1 MSRSRTALPPSR
13 GRSLLALFLA
23 LFAFLALA
31 RLGHAAPA
39 ASGGWQ
45 EVHVGG
51 VDVRVTVARD
61 GHASVV
67 HKIVYRVVGGTLRA
81 VELDGFDPDL
91 DLDPTGTVTGE
102 DGSKLALFVTR
113 DDKGVVHATVDD
125 AKGLKRGA
133 YTFELRYKVTFVKAR
148 LLLDGAFLLMKLRTP
163 AMREGIDGMRVV
175 FDLPAAPTEPQLAGG
190 ASVDEGVLVT
200 LRRSAERDEL
210 ELVRP
215 HVARGE
221 LVLWVARIDRKAL
234 PSVDDPALHP
244 APPPAAVHD
253 DSQRWIHWGLAAFV
267 GLLFAALVFKKGS
280 LVLLRA
286 RVQHAE
292 VRGLVPS
299 SPMLRA
305 VGAGLAMAAAV
316 RMELLG
322 EHLLGAVWIGVT
334 MLLSAVRVVT
344 PPDSARAAGPWLPLK
359 AEDVFGARTAQADG
373 FDAGTRRGRLV
384 LLSIAALFALSAPAL
399 ARLGTDVPY
408 FVALD
413 LVALVP
419 IFFTGLGTQ
428 LPPDVDR
435 AAQLLA
441 KPFESLRRTMKVAP
455 YGHVPRGA
463 AEPDE
468 VRILAL
474 PRLAMAGLQAIEVG
488 VAWEKTGT
496 TFVPFYGVLVRVTDG
511 SFAAA
516 KLASHLSGVAR
527 PLPGRKPE
535 ERVYQLKPRM
545 PYAGA
550 AVELVTEL
558 AEQLRDRRLGLA
570 EFGGNDK
577 RVPPNL
583 KKAAA

>member
-1 MSRSRTALPPSR
+1 MAIRTVIPATR

-31 RLGHAAPA
+31 KLGHAAPA
-39 ASGGWQ
+39 AAGGWQ
-45 EVHVGG
+45 EVHLGG
-51 VDVRVTVARD
+51 VDVRVNVGRD
-61 GHASVV
+61 GRADIV
-67 HKIVYRVVGGTLRA
+67 HKIVYRVVAGTLRA
-81 VELDGFDPDL
+81 VELDGFDADL
-91 DLDPTGTVTGE
+91 DLDPAGTVTGE
-102 DGSKLALFVTR
+102 DGSKLALFVAR

-125 AKGLKRGA
+125 TKGLKRGT
-133 YTFELRYKVTFVKAR
+133 YTFELRYKVVFAKAR
-148 LLLDGAFLLMKLRTP
+148 LLLDGAFLHMKLRTP

-175 FDLPAAPTEPQLAGG
+175 FDLPSAPTEPQLASG
-190 ASVDEGVLVT
+190 AGVDDGVLVT

-221 LVLWVARIDRKAL
+221 LVEWGARVDRKAL
-234 PSVDDPALHP
+234 PAVDDPALHP
-244 APPPAAVHD
+244 APSPVAVHD
-253 DSQRWIHWGLAAFV
+253 DSERWTHWGIAALV
-267 GLLFAALVFKKGS
+267 GLLFAALVAKKGA
-280 LVLLRA
+280 LVCERA
-286 RVQHAE
+286 RLQEAE

-316 RMELLG
+316 RMELLA

-334 MLLSAVRVVT
+334 MLLSAVRVVA
-344 PPDSARAAGPWLPLK
+344 PSESARATGPWLPLK
-359 AEDVFGARTAQADG
+359 AEDVFLAQASNADTL
-373 FDAGTRRGRLV
+373 DAGTRRGRVV
-384 LLSIAALFALSAPAL
+384 LFSIAALFALAAPLL
-399 ARLGTDVPY
+399 ARVGTDVPY

-428 LPPDVDR
+428 LPPDVAR
-435 AAQLLA
+435 AASLLA
-441 KPFESLRRTMKVAP
+441 RPFAHLGRTMKVAP
-455 YGHVPRGA
+455 YGHVPCGA
-463 AEPDE
+463 ADPDE

-474 PRLAMAGLQAIEVG
+474 PRLAMPGLQGIEVG
-488 VAWEKTGT
+488 IAWEKSGT
-496 TFVPFYGVLVRVTDG
+496 TFVPFYGVLVRVLEG

-516 KLASHLSGVAR
+516 KMASHLQGVAR

-545 PYAGA
+545 PYGGA

-558 AEQLRDRRLGLA
+558 AEQLRDRRVCMA
-570 EFGGNDK
+570 DFGGGEK
-577 RVPPNL
+577 RVPPNV
-583 KKAAA
+583 KKAA

>member
-1 MSRSRTALPPSR
+1 MSRSRTAPTPTR

-31 RLGHAAPA
+31 KLGRASTPA
-39 ASGGWQ
+39 VGGWQ
-45 EVHVGG
+45 EVHLGG
-51 VDVRVTVARD
+51 VDVRVTVDRD
-61 GHASVV
+61 GHANVV

-81 VELDGFDPDL
+81 VELDGFDADL
-91 DLDPTGTVTGE
+91 DLDPAGTATGE
-102 DGSKLALFVTR
+102 DGSKLALFVAR

-125 AKGLKRGA
+125 TKGLKRGT

-148 LLLDGAFLLMKLRTP
+148 LLLDGAFLRMSLRTP
-163 AMREGIDGMRVV
+163 SMREGIDGMRVV
-175 FDLPAAPTEPQLAGG
+175 FDLPSAPTEPQLAGG
-190 ASVDEGVLVT
+190 AGVDDGVLVT
-200 LRRSAERDEL
+200 LRRSVDRDEL

-221 LVLWVARIDRKAL
+221 LVEWAARVDRKAL
-234 PSVDDPALHP
+234 PAVDDPALHP
-244 APPPAAVHD
+244 PPPPAAVHD
-253 DSQRWIHWGLAAFV
+253 DSERWIHWGIAAFV
-267 GLLFAALVFKKGS
+267 GFLFAALVAKKAA
-280 LVLLRA
+280 LVIAQA

-305 VGAGLAMAAAV
+305 MGAGLAMGAAV

-334 MLLSAVRVVT
+334 MLLSSVRVVA
-344 PPDSARAAGPWLPLK
+344 PAASARAAGPWLPLK
-359 AEDVFGARTAQADG
+359 VEDVFEPRASNADT
-373 FDAGTRRGRLV
+373 FDAGTRRGRIV
-384 LLSIAALFALSAPAL
+384 LFSIAVLFALTAPLL
-399 ARLGTDVPY
+399 ARLGADVPY
-408 FVALD
+408 FAALD

-428 LPPDVDR
+428 LPPDVAR
-435 AAQLLA
+435 AASLLA
-441 KPFESLRRTMKVAP
+441 KPFERLGRSMKVAP

-463 AEPDE
+463 ADPDE

-474 PRLAMAGLQAIEVG
+474 PRLAMPGLQGIEVG
-488 VAWEKTGT
+488 VAWEKSGS
-496 TFVPFYGVLVRVTDG
+496 TFVPFYGVLVRVLDG

-516 KLASHLSGVAR
+516 KMASHLAGVAR

-558 AEQLRDRRLGLA
+558 AEQLRDRRVCMA
-570 EFGGNDK
+570 DFGGNEK
-577 RVPPNL
+577 RIPPNV
-583 KKAAA
+583 KKVAA